1 MLFVGL
7 GNPDQKYVYTRHN
20 VGRDVLL
27 EIIKR
32 GHFSELQKDTYANAL
47 FSEELIDDEGTKK
60 DKIVIALPNTY
71 MNRSGESVKEL
82 IKKHNLDLGSVVLV
96 HDDIDLSLGRIKISK
111 DRGDGGHNGVKSVVE
126 HLGTRDFSRIRIGV
140 CPVNEEGE
148 KIKPHK
154 DVVSRYVLGQFSP
167 KEIEG
172 LKSITKRVKEALAL
186 MAEVGVE
193 RAMNTINEA

>member
-20 VGRDVLL
+20 VGRDILL
-27 EIIKR
+27 EIIKS

-47 FSEELIDDEGTKK
+47 ISEELIDDEGTKK
-60 DKIVIALPNTY
+60 EKTVITLPNTY

-82 IKKHNLDLGSVVLV
+82 IKKHNLDSGSVVLV
-96 HDDIDLSLGRIKISK
+96 HDDIDLSFGRIKISK